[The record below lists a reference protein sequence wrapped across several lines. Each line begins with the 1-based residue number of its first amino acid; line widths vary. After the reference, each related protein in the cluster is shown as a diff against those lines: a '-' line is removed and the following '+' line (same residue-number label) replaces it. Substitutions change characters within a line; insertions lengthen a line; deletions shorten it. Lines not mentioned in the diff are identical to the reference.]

1 MATTAPFKVAAKRV
15 AIVTGGARGIGRSI
29 ALRLA
34 RDGHDVAVADV
45 HGSSP
50 NEVAQEIAALGRR
63 SMTHD
68 VDVTQEREVANL
80 VSHVADRL
88 GSVDIMVANA
98 GIAHIG
104 SVLDTSLEDYRRVMD
119 TNAQGVYLCYKYAGL
134 KMVEQGRGGRIIGA
148 SSLLGKVGDKAW
160 FAYTASKFAV
170 RGMTQ
175 AAALELAPHG
185 ITVNAYAPGSIDTR
199 MFQET
204 ATKTPGAAFMNLP
217 VGRLGAADE
226 IAAYVSWVTSEHS
239 GFVTGQSVSINGG
252 AYFD

>member
-1 MATTAPFKVAAKRV
+1 MATTVPFTLAAKRV

-45 HGSSP
+45 PGSSL
-50 NEVAQEIAALGRR
+50 NEVAQEISAMGRR
-63 SMTHD
+63 SMTHNI
-68 VDVTQEREVANL
+68 DVTQEREVADL
-80 VSHVADRL
+80 VNNVADKL

-98 GIAHIG
+98 GIARIG

-119 TNAQGVYLCYKYAGL
+119 TNAQGVFLCYKYAGL
-134 KMVEQGRGGRIIGA
+134 KMIEQGRGGRIVGA
-148 SSLLGKVGDKAW
+148 SSILGKMGLKSL

-185 ITVNAYAPGSIDTR
+185 ITVNAYAPGAIDTR
-199 MFQET
+199 MLADIA
-204 ATKTPGAAFMNLP
+204 ATTPEVASTEQP
-217 VGRLGAADE
+217 VGRLGSPDE